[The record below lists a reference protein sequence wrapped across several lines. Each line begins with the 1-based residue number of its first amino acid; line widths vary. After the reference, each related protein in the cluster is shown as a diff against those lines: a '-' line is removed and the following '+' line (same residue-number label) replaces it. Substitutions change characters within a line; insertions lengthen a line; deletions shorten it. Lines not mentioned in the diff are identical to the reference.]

1 METVFI
7 KELLEN
13 DALVD
18 QEVTVKGWI
27 RSLRKSKSFSF
38 MVVNDGSTQLNLQI
52 IVDESLNNYE
62 AVSKLLV
69 GSTVIVQGT
78 AKASQGK
85 NQSVEIQASSVE
97 VVCANRDDYPLQKK
111 ATSFEFLREIAHLR
125 PRTNSFGAVFRV
137 RHTLAK
143 ATHDFFHQNNFFYV
157 NTPIITGLDAEGA
170 GEMFRVSTL
179 DLDKIPFNDKKQVD
193 FAQDYFGKE
202 TSLCVSGQL
211 EAEAL
216 ALALG
221 RVYTFGPTFRSENSY
236 TSRHLAEFWMIEP
249 EVAFCNLDQVAAL
262 AIDYL
267 KFMAKAVLEQNP
279 HEMEFFNQRIEKGV
293 IDKLQNLIKSD
304 VAKITYTE
312 AIKHL
317 EESKKKFDFPV
328 SWGLDLQTEHER
340 YLTDEV
346 FKGPVIVTDYPKKI
360 KAFYMKENEDG
371 ETVRAMDILIPGV
384 GEIVGGSQR
393 EDSYDRLLARMN
405 ENKMD
410 VAPYQWYLDLRKFGG
425 AEHSGFGL
433 GFERFIM
440 YATGMTNIR
449 DVIPFARTPKNAEF

>member
-1 METVFI
+1 MKTVFI

-13 DALVD
+13 GKLVD

-27 RSLRKSKSFSF
+27 RSLRKSKAFSF
-38 MVVNDGSTQLNLQI
+38 MVVNDGSSQLNLQI
-52 IVDESLNNYE
+52 IVDESLNNYDD
-62 AVSKLLV
+62 VSKLLV
-69 GSTVIVQGT
+69 GSTVVVQGT

-85 NQSVEIQASSVE
+85 KQSVEIQASLVE
-97 VVCANRDDYPLQKK
+97 VVCSNTDDYPLQKK

-179 DLDKIPFNDKKQVD
+179 DLNQVPLNDNKQVD

-293 IDKLQNLIKSD
+293 IEKLQTLINSD

-317 EESKKKFDFPV
+317 EQSKKKFDFPV

-340 YLTDEV
+340 HLTDEV

-360 KAFYMKENEDG
+360 KAFYMKENDDG